1 MKEILK
7 SATKIVLLSL
17 TFGLIVMSIMQ
28 MTIPV
33 EYKDAVMLVLAF
45 YFGQKVN
52 TPTI

>member
-1 MKEILK
+1 MQ

-17 TFGLIVMSIMQ
+17 TLGLIIMSLMQ

-33 EYKDAVMLVLAF
+33 EYKDAIMLVFAF

-52 TPTI
+52 SPTI